1 LSIPAERLPTASTAA
16 PATRPNS
23 DGDTALKLDR
33 VTKRFGKITALDD
46 VSLLV
51 RRGELMT
58 LLGPS
63 GCGKTTLLHLV
74 AGFLMPDKGEII
86 IDGRRVTDVPTY
98 RRETGVM
105 FQNYALFP
113 HMTVAANVGYGLRMR
128 RVAKPEI
135 DRRVADALALVKLK
149 GLEDRKPRQLS
160 GGQQQRVGLARALV
174 IRPKVLLLDEPL
186 SALDRNLRF
195 SMQVEIKEIQRK
207 LDLTTIFVTH
217 DQGEAL
223 SLSDRIAVI
232 AEGRIRQIGTPDE
245 IYRWP
250 IDRFVAS
257 FVGDVN
263 VLHARLERIDGAVA
277 TVALG
282 SVRVLVPAQTLQGAA
297 AGTMVDLFVRP
308 EDLRV
313 AEHGM
318 AVAAHGIVATQI
330 YQGGHVDI
338 YVDAPEAASGR
349 VLLRLPGREGMSLW
363 PAGTRISIALTTDKA
378 IAFRAASSLAGTS

>member
-1 LSIPAERLPTASTAA
+1 LSIPAERLASASAA
-16 PATRPNS
+16 PAAARSNGGA
-23 DGDTALKLDR
+23 DAALKLDR

-74 AGFLMPDKGEII
+74 AGFLMPDAGEIV

-128 RVAKPEI
+128 RIAKPDIE
-135 DRRVADALALVKLK
+135 RRVADALALVKLK
-149 GLEDRKPRQLS
+149 GLEDRKPRELS

-186 SALDRNLRF
+186 SALDRNLRA
-195 SMQVEIKEIQRK
+195 SMQIEIKDIQRK
-207 LDLTTIFVTH
+207 LGLTTIFVTH

-223 SLSDRIAVI
+223 SMSDRIAVV
-232 AEGRIRQIGTPDE
+232 AEGRIRQIGSPDE
-245 IYRWP
+245 IYRRP
-250 IDRFVAS
+250 ADRFVAS

-263 VLHARLERIDGAVA
+263 ILRARLERIDGAVA
-277 TVALG
+277 AVTLG
-282 SVRVLVPAQTLQGAA
+282 SVRVLVPAQALGDAT
-297 AGTMVDLFVRP
+297 AGTVVELFVRP

-313 AEHGM
+313 AEHGT
-318 AVAAHGIVATQI
+318 AVAAHGIVAAQI
-330 YQGGHVDI
+330 YQGDHVDI
-338 YVDAPEAASGR
+338 YVDAPEAALGR
-349 VLLRLPGREGMSLW
+349 VLLRLPGGEAMSLW
-363 PAGTRISIALTTDKA
+363 PPGTRLSIALATDKA
-378 IAFRAASSLAGTS
+378 IAFRPGITTESK